1 MTELIPLSFA
11 STIVSNGLLIVSIV
25 LAIVSLIM
33 SVRSKRSTPPPES
46 CPHYN
51 HPTCQTCPQRE
62 KESSPDPNPST
73 FDWVSNR
80 CPCGLWKGDPED
92 DPYPN

>member
-25 LAIVSLIM
+25 LAIMSLIM

-46 CPHYN
+46 CPYYN
-51 HPTCQTCPQRE
+51 HPTCQTCPQRRE
-62 KESSPDPNPST
+62 EPLPVPDDDP
-73 FDWVSNR
+73 VSNR
-80 CPCGLWKGDPED
+80 CLCGQWKGNPED